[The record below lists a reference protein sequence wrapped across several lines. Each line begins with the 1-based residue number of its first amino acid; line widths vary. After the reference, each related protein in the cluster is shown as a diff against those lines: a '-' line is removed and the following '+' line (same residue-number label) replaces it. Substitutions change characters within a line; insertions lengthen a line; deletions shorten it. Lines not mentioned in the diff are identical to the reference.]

1 MEATAPTPQTPA
13 ILLRYRNRDID
24 KAAIDQVRAVVKRSW
39 DRTRPEIA
47 KAVCEAWDWRKVG
60 GGLAVYACSD
70 LLRKLERRG
79 DIELP
84 ARRLRPRGQG
94 DHTCHPIL
102 PDDLRVLPWWPVR
115 GEDVDLTDLVVRPVE
130 QDEREGWR
138 RYMDRYHY
146 LGYRVMVGEH
156 LMYAAFLYGELVALL
171 GWASAALRVPA
182 RDRYIGWDE
191 GTKRRRLHRV
201 ANNVRF
207 LIPPWVT
214 VHNLASKVLGATL
227 RRLSTDWQE
236 AYGHPLDLAET
247 FVDPRRFRGTCYR
260 AANWRHVGRTAGRA
274 KRGDQFVYHG
284 IPKDVY
290 VYELHRHAR
299 ERLLG
304 IGDDP

>member
-1 MEATAPTPQTPA
+1 
-13 ILLRYRNRDID
+13 
-24 KAAIDQVRAVVKRSW
+24 
-39 DRTRPEIA
+39 
-47 KAVCEAWDWRKVG
+47 
-60 GGLAVYACSD
+60 
-70 LLRKLERRG
+70 
-79 DIELP
+79 
-84 ARRLRPRGQG
+84 
-94 DHTCHPIL
+94 
-102 PDDLRVLPWWPVR
+102 
-115 GEDVDLTDLVVRPVE
+115 
-130 QDEREGWR
+130 
-138 RYMDRYHY
+138 MDRYHY

-171 GWASAALRVPA
+171 GWASAALRVPT

-191 GTKRRRLHRV
+191 ETKRRRLHRV

-227 RRLSTDWQE
+227 RRLTSDWQE

-260 AANWRHVGRTAGRA
+260 AANWQLLGRTAGRA
-274 KRGDQFVYHG
+274 KRGHQFPRHG

-290 VYELHRHAR
+290 VYPLHRHAR

-304 IGDDP
+304 SGEDR